1 MANEVSKLNGIAI
14 ASITDLN
21 GITDSNLSKL
31 NGQEFTGAFTAS
43 YSLNEIGSETSA
55 ARVFDDERGFGT
67 FTTYDPN
74 TDQHIVTFGDDG
86 NSAYGT
92 IRCMI
97 WNGTTVYQGS
107 DYVYKSSL
115 TIFSVCIYDAAKSR
129 VVIAHEGTNEHNQY
143 SCYISTA
150 SVGAKQSSTNPY
162 DFGSSDFTETDSS
175 TSTQYDVANA
185 GDGGTTGHIR
195 QCASNFM
202 SYNEAYDTYMVA
214 YNQSGNNECYI
225 KAYYLNSNGSLT
237 AGTAVQFD
245 DYYDRR
251 SIPVYDGNIQRTVLM
266 YNDSSTTGKIRVVKH
281 AGTGSISDRMSISL
295 DSEISHYKIPN
306 GVSGGYEG
314 VFAQYYPESTCI
326 FHFVGSTDPNNI
338 RYFKLTGND
347 SSGYSKV
354 SGDGYNDDVQ
364 NGWYYFQMPSD
375 GQSDHGGSSMH
386 YVKGR
391 GRLVILSIDDDDADI
406 SGSYDARAKGMIY
419 EWNTTRAAADAQ
431 QRAEDIMLGYTGSL
445 GPGVVVLSH
454 TYRPPGYNAAYNGT
468 AWWTMGAYGETNVNE
483 RPEGL
488 MGMITMNGGFNDQWM
503 LKVLEPGTTGSP

>member
-1 MANEVSKLNGIAI
+1 MANEVTKLNGIAI

-31 NGQEFTGAFTAS
+31 NGQEFTGAFSAS

-86 NSAYGT
+86 NSDYGT

-97 WNGTTVYQGS
+97 WNGSTVYQGS
-107 DYVYKSSL
+107 DYVYKSTL

-129 VVIAHEGTNEHNQY
+129 VVIAHESLNEHSQY
-143 SCYISTA
+143 SSFISTA

-162 DFGSSDFTETDSS
+162 DFGSSDFTESDS
-175 TSTQYDVANA
+175 TASTQYDVANA
-185 GDGGTTGHIR
+185 GDGSTTGHIR
-195 QCASNFM
+195 HMCSNFM

-214 YNQSGNNECYI
+214 YNQSLNNQCYI
-225 KAYYLNSNGSLT
+225 KAYYLNSDGSLT

-251 SIPVYDGNIQRTVLM
+251 SMPVYDGNIQRTVLM

-281 AGTGSISDRMSISL
+281 TGTGSVADRVALSL
-295 DSEISHYKIPN
+295 DSEISHYKIPD

-314 VFAQYYPESTCI
+314 VFAQYWPEATCI
-326 FHFVGSTDPNNI
+326 THFTGSTDPSDL
-338 RYFKLTGND
+338 RYFKLTGDD

-354 SGDGYNDDVQ
+354 SGDGFNDDIS
-364 NGWYYFQMPSD
+364 GLWYYFQMPGD
-375 GQSDHGGSSMH
+375 GQSDHGGASMH

-391 GRLVILSIDDDDADI
+391 GRMVVVAIDDDDAAI
-406 SGSYDARAKGMIY
+406 SGSYDARAKAMIL
-419 EWNTTRAAADAQ
+419 EWDTSRSDADAQ
-431 QRAEDIMLGYTGSL
+431 QRAEDCMLGYTGSL
-445 GPGVVVLSH
+445 GPGVVVVNH
-454 TYRPPGYNAAYNGT
+454 TYRPPGYGSAYNGT
-468 AWWTMGAYGETNVNE
+468 KWWIMGAYGETNVNE

-488 MGMITMNGGFNDQWM
+488 MGMITMDGGFNDQWM